1 MARPESTQTL
11 ASMIRTLGG
20 PRFSPGDFEWATSLP
35 AGKNLI
41 DWLASQ
47 AATEASEGHA
57 GINSTVALHSI
68 ALHEAE
74 IKDAKIAEKAGIVT
88 DTGRIDTTII
98 PSTFQSVATLR
109 SRREQALS
117 ESELLETE
125 TAMLRHRLKSVKI
138 ASKEM
143 AHTVKTLKAS
153 INGLDDQMRR
163 REERLGDISIQVDTA
178 LSGSVNAASRL
189 LSAADSDR
197 EKAGAYLKAC
207 SARLAEMTELR
218 AQIAE
223 ITKERFHELAAA
235 DRSIP
240 TALEVQREAE
250 RLHQQL
256 NIIES
261 PSGPEPGPETAESEA
276 QLFCAEL
283 DGIAHQLM
291 SLPEDVEKDQA
302 VSDILATMEAEHDAS
317 TASADVDLVQELTRA
332 WNSDQMKS
340 MTARERVVDETMN
353 MFSQCLLP
361 PLDTLHAHLLASK
374 GHAFEAEALVSAL
387 VEELEEVVD
396 DVTSIRDSA
405 GKDKSVQP
413 QALLEDELRD
423 ELKQLQSLRPSDAN
437 PLVLLDEADLSKE
450 LASIPEWLSH
460 AEDAEREWVV
470 SLLDRLSSLTHN
482 RASLLSTIYA
492 NSPVT
497 TSPPFL
503 PSATQQKLENDLQRR
518 VEQLSNLTIRLE
530 ESRMTDRDERKLDAF
545 IGKWART

>member
-163 REERLGDISIQVDTA
+163 REERLGDISIQV
-178 LSGSVNAASRL
+178 
-189 LSAADSDR
+189 
-197 EKAGAYLKAC
+197 
-207 SARLAEMTELR
+207 
-218 AQIAE
+218 
-223 ITKERFHELAAA
+223 
-235 DRSIP
+235 
-240 TALEVQREAE
+240 
-250 RLHQQL
+250 
-256 NIIES
+256 
-261 PSGPEPGPETAESEA
+261 
-276 QLFCAEL
+276 
-283 DGIAHQLM
+283 
-291 SLPEDVEKDQA
+291 
-302 VSDILATMEAEHDAS
+302 
-317 TASADVDLVQELTRA
+317 
-332 WNSDQMKS
+332 
-340 MTARERVVDETMN
+340 
-353 MFSQCLLP
+353 
-361 PLDTLHAHLLASK
+361 
-374 GHAFEAEALVSAL
+374 
-387 VEELEEVVD
+387 
-396 DVTSIRDSA
+396 
-405 GKDKSVQP
+405 
-413 QALLEDELRD
+413 
-423 ELKQLQSLRPSDAN
+423 
-437 PLVLLDEADLSKE
+437 
-450 LASIPEWLSH
+450 
-460 AEDAEREWVV
+460 
-470 SLLDRLSSLTHN
+470 
-482 RASLLSTIYA
+482 
-492 NSPVT
+492 
-497 TSPPFL
+497 
-503 PSATQQKLENDLQRR
+503 
-518 VEQLSNLTIRLE
+518 
-530 ESRMTDRDERKLDAF
+530 
-545 IGKWART
+545 